1 MHINTFLLLFKEG
14 ADEGTFSK
22 KARDVASLPQSKETP
37 SQSGKVRA
45 QEKRLAPSEADATD
59 CYQTGHREQRSWA
72 EHG

>member
-22 KARDVASLPQSKETP
+22 KARDVASLPQSRETP

-45 QEKRLAPSEADATD
+45 QEK
-59 CYQTGHREQRSWA
+59 
-72 EHG
+72 